1 MVLIENDAI
10 EGVTQQFALADQ
22 VAIARS
28 ILNELEHSAY
38 REGLA
43 TLIDEQTFREV

>member
-1 MVLIENDAI
+1 LRDPEIIAA
-10 EGVTQQFALADQ
+10 TRRLAADQ
-22 VAIARS
+22 VALARS
-28 ILNELEHSAY
+28 ILDELEPSAY